1 MATNKNNVDTEKN
14 NLFVLSGDQEEKT
27 PFEYD
32 GMPEFEQD
40 KKEDYAIIKVRF
52 RNYEDVREFAAK
64 IGQNNITNR
73 TKAIWY
79 PALTIADA
87 TLSRWIDDDNE

>member
-14 NLFVLSGDQEEKT
+14 NLFVLSGDEEEKT

-40 KKEDYAIIKVRF
+40 KKED
-52 RNYEDVREFAAK
+52 
-64 IGQNNITNR
+64 
-73 TKAIWY
+73 
-79 PALTIADA
+79 
-87 TLSRWIDDDNE
+87 

>member
-40 KKEDYAIIKVRF
+40 KKESETNEFQLDEVLFLPVDRIMLDNWDPKKALEAVKKNKIK
-52 RNYEDVREFAAK
+52 K
-64 IGQNNITNR
+64 
-73 TKAIWY
+73 
-79 PALTIADA
+79 
-87 TLSRWIDDDNE
+87 

>member
-14 NLFVLSGDQEEKT
+14 NLFVLSGDEEEKT

-52 RNYEDVREFAAK
+52 RNYEDVREFASK
-64 IGQNNITNR
+64 IGQNNITDR
-73 TKAIWY
+73 TKAGSIFCFRGRISCSGKR
-79 PALTIADA
+79 A
-87 TLSRWIDDDNE
+87 S